1 MSTKVAE
8 LAHEIVALSHEEWAE
23 LLAVVRREREEREET
38 LAWLKLA
45 ESSAAR
51 DWDNERDAA
60 YDSL

>member
-8 LAHEIVALSHEEWAE
+8 LAQEIVALSDEEWAE

-51 DWDNERDAA
+51 DWDNECDAA